1 MHSTSA
7 AREINA
13 SIAPQRRKRVGTRFP
28 GILQDSAA
36 LGMNRTQL
44 WLVLTG
50 ERPDPAVITRYTQLL
65 TNEGRTIPSNLG
77 QAA

>member
-7 AREINA
+7 TREINK
-13 SIAPQRRKRVGTRFP
+13 SITRQRRKRIGTRFP
-28 GILQDSAA
+28 GIVSDSAA

-44 WLVLTG
+44 WLVLIG
-50 ERPDPAVITRYTQLL
+50 ERPDPTVVTRYTQLL
-65 TNEGRTIPSNLG
+65 TNEGRTIPANLG